1 VENIQSVGNI
11 VACKEN
17 VEEIAEELST
27 LYDSIV
33 WYNRESGKI
42 DVQRIDGEY
51 KCDNSWIGY
60 FGGEVIVS

>member
-1 VENIQSVGNI
+1 MENIQSVGNI